1 MRVSELIDI
10 LRDKPSDAEIEIAFV
25 TPVDDDAN
33 EIVVNHFEVSAI
45 FSPTDDNVLLISGED
60 ADVDEL
66 IDALEAGDEL
76 DTKPSSRSIEPTES

>member
-45 FSPTDDNVLLISGED
+45 FSPTDDSVLRISGED

-66 IDALEAGDEL
+66 IDALEAGDDL
-76 DTKPSSRSIEPTES
+76 DSDNN

>member
-76 DTKPSSRSIEPTES
+76 DNDDN